1 MFLSQHAR
9 EAEPLGSLLSLNG
22 TRLTPGGVPIPHQLT
37 QLLSPWASQ
46 LLPHRGA
53 GDQVGRSLE
62 KERWTHPSPSL
73 SGHRAEFEYP
83 SAGEGMGNNYLPV
96 FCTSE
101 DHVSLD
107 VWQKFS
113 SSLFL

>member
-1 MFLSQHAR
+1 MFPSQHAR
-9 EAEPLGSLLSLNG
+9 EAEALGSPLSLDG
-22 TRLTPGGVPIPHQLT
+22 TRLAPGGVPIPHQLT
-37 QLLSPWASQ
+37 QLLFPWASRLS
-46 LLPHRGA
+46 LLRGA

-62 KERWTHPSPSL
+62 KDGWTCPSPSL

-83 SAGEGMGNNYLPV
+83 GAGEGMWNNHFPF

-101 DHVSLD
+101 DHVALD